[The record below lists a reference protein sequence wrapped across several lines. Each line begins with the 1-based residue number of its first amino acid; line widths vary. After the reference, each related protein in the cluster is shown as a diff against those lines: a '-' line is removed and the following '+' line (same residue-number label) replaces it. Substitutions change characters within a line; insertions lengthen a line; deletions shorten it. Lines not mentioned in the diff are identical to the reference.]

1 MRKNVLPFVPFSGNE
16 NLYVV
21 KLFRES
27 KVKFLRTDKQMK
39 LNEIKGIGE
48 KTEKLFYKAGVN
60 RVEDLLAYYPRYYD
74 IFEEPVL
81 VRNLECDRT
90 QAVRASV
97 VREVTIKKI
106 RNLQVVNG
114 YLRDDEGNAIK
125 ATWFNAPY
133 LKNKLTM
140 GSMFVFRGFVKENHG
155 SFTIEQPKIF
165 SLREYKLKMGEM
177 QPVYPLVSGL
187 TNNVVQKSVKQAFSL
202 VRPKELLPLS
212 VRERYGLEEVC
223 TAIRDIHY
231 PTDKVRLQK
240 ARRRLIFEEFFK
252 FIYNLRSL
260 KESNEELENEH
271 ILVEPEEV
279 RKLINSLPYQLTD
292 AQKRTWEEIKSD
304 IASKKTMNRLIQGDV
319 GSGKTII
326 AIFALITAAFNDGQG
341 AMMAPTEVLA
351 RQHYENIKEL
361 LEKNKMNVKPVIL
374 VGSMTAKEKRE
385 VYALIESGE
394 ADIIIGTHAL
404 IQEKVNYRNLVLV
417 VTDEQHRFGVRQRE
431 AMSAKGS
438 NPHIMV
444 MSATPIPRTLAIIMY
459 GDLDI
464 SVIDELP
471 ANRLPIANCVVGTDY
486 RPNAYDFMQ
495 KQIAK
500 GRQVYV
506 ICPTVEYSEAVEGE
520 NVIEYA
526 EKLKRIMPVSIHIEY
541 LHGRMKGAEKNEI
554 INRFA
559 NNEVQ
564 ILVSTTVVEVG
575 VNVPNATVMM
585 VENAERF
592 GLAQL
597 HQLRG
602 RVGRGEFQSY
612 CIFINGSG
620 KKDASKRLEIL
631 CQSND
636 GFFVANEDLRLRGPG
651 DFFGVRQS
659 GDFEFKLGD
668 IMNDAN
674 ILKEASQAV
683 DLLESGEL
691 EITEEEHKIIMENNV
706 ESINI

>member
-1 MRKNVLPFVPFSGNE
+1 M
-16 NLYVV
+16 
-21 KLFRES
+21 
-27 KVKFLRTDKQMK
+27 
-39 LNEIKGIGE
+39 
-48 KTEKLFYKAGVN
+48 
-60 RVEDLLAYYPRYYD
+60 
-74 IFEEPVL
+74 
-81 VRNLECDRT
+81 ECDRT
-90 QAVRASV
+90 QAIKGTV
-97 VREVTIKKI
+97 VREVSVKRV
-106 RNLQVVNG
+106 RNLQVVTG
-114 YLRDDEGNAIK
+114 YLRDERGDAIK
-125 ATWFNAPY
+125 ATWFNSPY
-133 LKNKLTM
+133 LKGKLTI
-140 GSMFVFRGFVKENHG
+140 GSTFIFRGFVKENY
-155 SFTIEQPKIF
+155 SNFSIEQPKIF
-165 SLREYKLKMGEM
+165 GIAEYNKKKGEM

-187 TNNVVQKSVKQAFSL
+187 TNNMVQKAVKQALKL
-202 VRPKELLPLS
+202 VETEEFLPEKI
-212 VRERYGLEEVC
+212 RNKYGLEGLQQ
-223 TAIRDIHY
+223 AIEHIHY
-231 PTDKVRLQK
+231 PTDKNQLYS
-240 ARRRLIFEEFFK
+240 ARKRLIFDEFFM
-252 FIYNLRSL
+252 FIYNIRNL
-260 KESNEELENEH
+260 KDKNTEIHNRH
-271 ILVEPEEV
+271 ILVEPKEV
-279 RKLINSLPYQLTD
+279 KTLINNLPYELTN
-292 AQKRTWEEIKSD
+292 AQKRTWEEIKRD
-304 IASKKTMNRLIQGDV
+304 ISSTKVMNRLIQGDV

-326 AIFALITAAFNDGQG
+326 AFFALITAALNNGQG

-351 RQHYENIKEL
+351 RQHYDNLIELIKEH
-361 LEKNKMNVKPVIL
+361 NINVNPVVL

-385 VYALIESGE
+385 AYKVIESGD

-404 IQEKVNYRNLVLV
+404 IQEKVNYNNLTMV

-431 AMSAKGS
+431 AISEKGEH
-438 NPHIMV
+438 PHIMV

-486 RPNAYDFMQ
+486 RPNAYDFMT

-526 EKLKRIMPVSIHIEY
+526 EKLKRIMPVSVNIEF
-541 LHGRMKGAEKNEI
+541 LHGRMKPAEKNEI
-554 INRFA
+554 MDRFA
-559 NNEVQ
+559 NNQIQ

-602 RVGRGEFQSY
+602 RVGRGKYQSY

-620 KKDASKRLEIL
+620 KKEALERLNIL
-631 CQSND
+631 CKSND
-636 GFFVANEDLRLRGPG
+636 GFLIANEDLKLRGPG

-659 GDFEFKLGD
+659 GDFEFRLGD

-674 ILKEASQAV
+674 ILKQASEAV
-683 DLLESGEL
+683 EL
-691 EITEEEHKIIMENNV
+691 ILNEEVEISDKQRKIIIEYEND
-706 ESINI
+706 SINI

>member
-1 MRKNVLPFVPFSGNE
+1 MDLN
-16 NLYVV
+16 NL
-21 KLFRES
+21 
-27 KVKFLRTDKQMK
+27 
-39 LNEIKGIGE
+39 KGIGE
-48 KTEKLFYKAGVN
+48 KTEKLFYKAGVEKVN
-60 RVEDLLAYYPRYYD
+60 DLLRYYPRYYD
-74 IFEEPVL
+74 VFEEPVL
-81 VRNLECDRT
+81 IRDLECDRT
-90 QAVRASV
+90 QAIKGTVA
-97 VREVTIKKI
+97 REVSVKRV
-106 RNLQVVNG
+106 RNLQVVTG
-114 YLRDDEGNAIK
+114 YLRDERGDAIK
-125 ATWFNAPY
+125 ATWFNSPY
-133 LKNKLTM
+133 LKGKLTI
-140 GSMFVFRGFVKENHG
+140 GSTFIFRGFVKENY
-155 SFTIEQPKIF
+155 SNFSIEQPKIF
-165 SLREYKLKMGEM
+165 GIAEYNKKKGEM

-187 TNNVVQKSVKQAFSL
+187 TNNMVQKAVKQALKL
-202 VRPKELLPLS
+202 VETEEFLPEKI
-212 VRERYGLEEVC
+212 RNKYGLEGLQQ
-223 TAIRDIHY
+223 AIEHIHY
-231 PTDKVRLQK
+231 PTDKNQLYS
-240 ARRRLIFEEFFK
+240 ARKRLIFDEFFM
-252 FIYNLRSL
+252 FIYNIRNL
-260 KESNEELENEH
+260 KDKNTEIHNRH
-271 ILVEPEEV
+271 ILVEPKEV
-279 RKLINSLPYQLTD
+279 KTLINNLPYELTN
-292 AQKRTWEEIKSD
+292 AQKRTWEEIKRD
-304 IASKKTMNRLIQGDV
+304 ISSTKVMNRLIQGDV

-326 AIFALITAAFNDGQG
+326 AFFALITAALNNGQG

-351 RQHYENIKEL
+351 RQHYDNLIELIKEH
-361 LEKNKMNVKPVIL
+361 NINVNPVVL

-385 VYALIESGE
+385 AYKVIESGD

-404 IQEKVNYRNLVLV
+404 IQEKVNYNNLTMV

-431 AMSAKGS
+431 AISEKGEH
-438 NPHIMV
+438 PHIMV

-486 RPNAYDFMQ
+486 RSNAYDFMT

-526 EKLKRIMPVSIHIEY
+526 EKLKRIMPVSVNIEF
-541 LHGRMKGAEKNEI
+541 LHGRMKPAEKNEI
-554 INRFA
+554 MDRFA
-559 NNEVQ
+559 NNQIQ

-602 RVGRGEFQSY
+602 RVGRGKYQSY

-620 KKDASKRLEIL
+620 KKEALERLNIL
-631 CQSND
+631 CKSND
-636 GFFVANEDLRLRGPG
+636 GFLIANEDLKLRGPG

-659 GDFEFKLGD
+659 GDFEFRLGD

-674 ILKEASQAV
+674 ILKQAS
-683 DLLESGEL
+683 ESVEL
-691 EITEEEHKIIMENNV
+691 ILNEEVEISDKQRIIIIEYEND
-706 ESINI
+706 SINI

>member
-1 MRKNVLPFVPFSGNE
+1 MDLN
-16 NLYVV
+16 NL
-21 KLFRES
+21 
-27 KVKFLRTDKQMK
+27 
-39 LNEIKGIGE
+39 KGIGE
-48 KTEKLFYKAGVN
+48 KTEKLFYKAGIEKVN
-60 RVEDLLAYYPRYYD
+60 DLLRYYPRYYD
-74 IFEEPVL
+74 VFEEPVL
-81 VRNLECDRT
+81 IRDLECDRT
-90 QAVRASV
+90 QAIKGTV
-97 VREVTIKKI
+97 VREVSIKRV
-106 RNLQVVNG
+106 RNLQVVTG
-114 YLRDDEGNAIK
+114 YLRDERGDAIK
-125 ATWFNAPY
+125 ATWFNSPY
-133 LKNKLTM
+133 LKGKLTI
-140 GSMFVFRGFVKENHG
+140 GSTFIFRGFVKENY
-155 SFTIEQPKIF
+155 SNFSIEQPKIF
-165 SLREYKLKMGEM
+165 GIAEYNKKKGEM

-187 TNNVVQKSVKQAFSL
+187 TNNMVQKAVKQALKL
-202 VRPKELLPLS
+202 VETEEFLPEKI
-212 VRERYGLEEVC
+212 RNKYGVEGLQQ
-223 TAIRDIHY
+223 AIEHIHY
-231 PTDKVRLQK
+231 PTDKNQLYS
-240 ARRRLIFEEFFK
+240 ARKRLIFDEFFM
-252 FIYNLRSL
+252 FIYNIRNL
-260 KESNEELENEH
+260 KDKNTEIHNRH
-271 ILVEPEEV
+271 ILEEPKEV
-279 RKLINSLPYQLTD
+279 KTLINDLPYELTN
-292 AQKRTWEEIKSD
+292 AQKRTWEEIKRD
-304 IASKKTMNRLIQGDV
+304 ISSTKVMNRLIQGDV

-326 AIFALITAAFNDGQG
+326 AFFALITAALNNGQG

-351 RQHYENIKEL
+351 RQHYDNLIELIKEH
-361 LEKNKMNVKPVIL
+361 NINVNPVVL

-385 VYALIESGE
+385 AYKVIESGD

-404 IQEKVNYRNLVLV
+404 IQEKVNYNNLTMV

-431 AMSAKGS
+431 AISEKGEH
-438 NPHIMV
+438 PHIMV

-486 RPNAYDFMQ
+486 RPNAYDFMT

-526 EKLKRIMPVSIHIEY
+526 EKLKRIMPVSVNIEF
-541 LHGRMKGAEKNEI
+541 LHGRMKPAEKNEI
-554 INRFA
+554 MDRFA
-559 NNEVQ
+559 NNQIQ

-602 RVGRGEFQSY
+602 RVGRGKYQSY

-620 KKDASKRLEIL
+620 KKEALERLNIL
-631 CQSND
+631 CKSND
-636 GFFVANEDLRLRGPG
+636 GFLIANEDLKLRGPG

-659 GDFEFKLGD
+659 GDFEFRLGD

-674 ILKEASQAV
+674 ILKQASEAV
-683 DLLESGEL
+683 EL
-691 EITEEEHKIIMENNV
+691 ILNEEVEISDKQRKIIIEYEND
-706 ESINI
+706 SINI

>member
-1 MRKNVLPFVPFSGNE
+1 MS
-16 NLYVV
+16 
-21 KLFRES
+21 ES
-27 KVKFLRTDKQMK
+27 LRT
-39 LNEIKGIGE
+39 LKGVGE
-48 KTEKLFYKAGVN
+48 KTEKLFYKAGVEKVN
-60 RVEDLLAYYPRYYD
+60 DLLRYYPRYYD
-74 IFEEPVL
+74 VFEEPVL
-81 VRNLECDRT
+81 IRDLECDRT
-90 QAVRASV
+90 QAIKGTV
-97 VREVTIKKI
+97 VREVSIKRV
-106 RNLQVVNG
+106 RNLQVVTG
-114 YLRDDEGNAIK
+114 YLRDERGDAIK
-125 ATWFNAPY
+125 ATWFNSPY
-133 LKNKLTM
+133 LKGKLTI
-140 GSMFVFRGFVKENHG
+140 GSTFIFRGFVKENY
-155 SFTIEQPKIF
+155 SNFSIEQPKIF
-165 SLREYKLKMGEM
+165 GIAEYNKKKGEM

-187 TNNVVQKSVKQAFSL
+187 TNNMVQKAVKQALKL
-202 VRPKELLPLS
+202 VETEEFLPEKI
-212 VRERYGLEEVC
+212 RNKYGLEGLQQ
-223 TAIRDIHY
+223 AIEHIHY
-231 PTDKVRLQK
+231 PTDKNQLYS
-240 ARRRLIFEEFFK
+240 ARKRLIFDEFFM
-252 FIYNLRSL
+252 FIYNIRNL
-260 KESNEELENEH
+260 KDKNTEIHNRH
-271 ILVEPEEV
+271 ILVEPKEV
-279 RKLINSLPYQLTD
+279 KTLINNLPYELTN
-292 AQKRTWEEIKSD
+292 AQKRTWEEIKRD
-304 IASKKTMNRLIQGDV
+304 ISSTKVMNRLIQGDV

-326 AIFALITAAFNDGQG
+326 AFFALITAALNNGQG

-351 RQHYENIKEL
+351 RQHYDNLIELIKEH
-361 LEKNKMNVKPVIL
+361 NINVNPVVL

-385 VYALIESGE
+385 AYKVIESGD

-404 IQEKVNYRNLVLV
+404 IQEKVNYNNLTMV

-431 AMSAKGS
+431 AISEKGEH
-438 NPHIMV
+438 PHIMV

-486 RPNAYDFMQ
+486 RPNAYDFMT

-526 EKLKRIMPVSIHIEY
+526 EKLKRIMPVSVNIEF
-541 LHGRMKGAEKNEI
+541 LHGRMKPAEKNEI
-554 INRFA
+554 MDRFA
-559 NNEVQ
+559 NNQIQ

-602 RVGRGEFQSY
+602 RVGRGKYQSY

-620 KKDASKRLEIL
+620 KKEALERLNIL
-631 CQSND
+631 CKSND
-636 GFFVANEDLRLRGPG
+636 GFLIANEDLKLRGPG

-659 GDFEFKLGD
+659 GDFEFRLGD

-674 ILKEASQAV
+674 ILKQASEAV
-683 DLLESGEL
+683 EL
-691 EITEEEHKIIMENNV
+691 ILNEEVEISDKQRKIIIEYEND
-706 ESINI
+706 SINI

>member
-1 MRKNVLPFVPFSGNE
+1 MDLN
-16 NLYVV
+16 NL
-21 KLFRES
+21 
-27 KVKFLRTDKQMK
+27 
-39 LNEIKGIGE
+39 KGIGE
-48 KTEKLFYKAGVN
+48 KLKKLFYKAGIEKVN
-60 RVEDLLAYYPRYYD
+60 DLLRYYPRYYD
-74 IFEEPVL
+74 VFEEPVL
-81 VRNLECDRT
+81 IRDLECDRT
-90 QAVRASV
+90 QAIKGTV
-97 VREVTIKKI
+97 VREVSVKRV
-106 RNLQVVNG
+106 RNLQVVTG
-114 YLRDDEGNAIK
+114 YLRDERGDAIK
-125 ATWFNAPY
+125 ATWFNSPY
-133 LKNKLTM
+133 LKGKLTI
-140 GSMFVFRGFVKENHG
+140 GSTFIFRGFVKENY
-155 SFTIEQPKIF
+155 SNFSIEQPKIF
-165 SLREYKLKMGEM
+165 GIAEYNKKKGEM

-187 TNNVVQKSVKQAFSL
+187 TNNMVQKAVKQALKL
-202 VRPKELLPLS
+202 VETEEFLPEKI
-212 VRERYGLEEVC
+212 RNKYGLEGLQQ
-223 TAIRDIHY
+223 AIEHIHY
-231 PTDKVRLQK
+231 PTDKNQLYS
-240 ARRRLIFEEFFK
+240 ARKRLIFDEFFM
-252 FIYNLRSL
+252 FIYNIRNL
-260 KESNEELENEH
+260 KDKNTEIHNRH
-271 ILVEPEEV
+271 ILEEPKEV
-279 RKLINSLPYQLTD
+279 KTLINNLPYELTN
-292 AQKRTWEEIKSD
+292 AQKRTWEEIKRD
-304 IASKKTMNRLIQGDV
+304 ISSTKVMNRLIQGDV

-326 AIFALITAAFNDGQG
+326 AFFALITAALNNGQG

-351 RQHYENIKEL
+351 RQHYDNLIELIKEH
-361 LEKNKMNVKPVIL
+361 NINVNPVVL

-385 VYALIESGE
+385 AYKVIESGD

-404 IQEKVNYRNLVLV
+404 IQEKVNYNNLTMV

-431 AMSAKGS
+431 AISEKGEH
-438 NPHIMV
+438 PHIMV

-486 RPNAYDFMQ
+486 RPNAYDFMT

-526 EKLKRIMPVSIHIEY
+526 EKLKRIMPVSVNIEF
-541 LHGRMKGAEKNEI
+541 LHGRMKPAEKNEI
-554 INRFA
+554 MDRFA
-559 NNEVQ
+559 NNQIQ

-602 RVGRGEFQSY
+602 RVGRGKYQSY

-620 KKDASKRLEIL
+620 KKEALERLNIL
-631 CQSND
+631 CKSND
-636 GFFVANEDLRLRGPG
+636 GFLIANEDLKLRGPG

-659 GDFEFKLGD
+659 GDFEFRLGD

-674 ILKEASQAV
+674 ILKQASEAV
-683 DLLESGEL
+683 EL
-691 EITEEEHKIIMENNV
+691 ILNEEVEISDKQRKIIIEYEND
-706 ESINI
+706 SINI

>member
-1 MRKNVLPFVPFSGNE
+1 MDLN
-16 NLYVV
+16 NL
-21 KLFRES
+21 
-27 KVKFLRTDKQMK
+27 
-39 LNEIKGIGE
+39 KGIGE
-48 KTEKLFYKAGVN
+48 KTEKLFYKAGVEKVN
-60 RVEDLLAYYPRYYD
+60 DLLRYYPRYYD
-74 IFEEPVL
+74 VFEEPVL
-81 VRNLECDRT
+81 IRDLECDRT
-90 QAVRASV
+90 QAIKGTV
-97 VREVTIKKI
+97 VREVSVKRV
-106 RNLQVVNG
+106 RNLQVVTG
-114 YLRDDEGNAIK
+114 YLRDERGDAIR
-125 ATWFNAPY
+125 ATWFNSPY
-133 LKNKLTM
+133 LKGKLTI
-140 GSMFVFRGFVKENHG
+140 GSTFIFRGFVKENY
-155 SFTIEQPKIF
+155 SNFSIEQPKIF
-165 SLREYKLKMGEM
+165 GIAEYNKKKGEM

-187 TNNVVQKSVKQAFSL
+187 TNNMVQKAVKQALKL
-202 VRPKELLPLS
+202 VETEEFLPEKI
-212 VRERYGLEEVC
+212 RNKYGLEGLQQ
-223 TAIRDIHY
+223 AIEYIHY
-231 PTDKVRLQK
+231 PTDKNQLYS
-240 ARRRLIFEEFFK
+240 ARKRLIFDEFFM
-252 FIYNLRSL
+252 FIYNIRNL
-260 KESNEELENEH
+260 KDKNTEIHNRH
-271 ILVEPEEV
+271 ILEEPKEV
-279 RKLINSLPYQLTD
+279 KTLINNLPYELTN
-292 AQKRTWEEIKSD
+292 AQKRTWEEIKRD
-304 IASKKTMNRLIQGDV
+304 ISSTKVMNRLIQGDV

-326 AIFALITAAFNDGQG
+326 AFFALITAALNNGQG

-351 RQHYENIKEL
+351 RQHYDNLIELIKEH
-361 LEKNKMNVKPVIL
+361 NINVNPVVL

-385 VYALIESGE
+385 AYKVIESGD

-404 IQEKVNYRNLVLV
+404 IQEKVNYNNLTMV

-431 AMSAKGS
+431 AISEKGEH
-438 NPHIMV
+438 PHIMV

-486 RPNAYDFMQ
+486 RPNAYDFMT

-526 EKLKRIMPVSIHIEY
+526 EKLKRIMPVSINIEF
-541 LHGRMKGAEKNEI
+541 LHGRMKPAEKNEI
-554 INRFA
+554 MDRFA
-559 NNEVQ
+559 NNQIQ

-602 RVGRGEFQSY
+602 RVGRGKYQSY

-620 KKDASKRLEIL
+620 KKEALERLNIL
-631 CQSND
+631 CKSND
-636 GFFVANEDLRLRGPG
+636 GFLIANEDLKLRGPG

-659 GDFEFKLGD
+659 GDFEFRLGD

-674 ILKEASQAV
+674 ILKQASEAV
-683 DLLESGEL
+683 EL
-691 EITEEEHKIIMENNV
+691 ILNEEVEISDKQRKIIIEYEND
-706 ESINI
+706 SINI

>member
-1 MRKNVLPFVPFSGNE
+1 MDLN
-16 NLYVV
+16 NL
-21 KLFRES
+21 
-27 KVKFLRTDKQMK
+27 
-39 LNEIKGIGE
+39 KGIGE
-48 KTEKLFYKAGVN
+48 KTEKLFYKAGIEKVN
-60 RVEDLLAYYPRYYD
+60 DLLRYYPRYYD
-74 IFEEPVL
+74 VFEEPVL
-81 VRNLECDRT
+81 IRDLECDRT
-90 QAVRASV
+90 QAIKGTV
-97 VREVTIKKI
+97 VREVSVKRV
-106 RNLQVVNG
+106 RNLQVVTG
-114 YLRDDEGNAIK
+114 YLRDERGDAIK
-125 ATWFNAPY
+125 ATWFNSPY
-133 LKNKLTM
+133 LKGKLTI
-140 GSMFVFRGFVKENHG
+140 GSTFIFRGFVKENY
-155 SFTIEQPKIF
+155 SNFSIEQPKIF
-165 SLREYKLKMGEM
+165 GIAEYNKKKGEM

-187 TNNVVQKSVKQAFSL
+187 TNNMVQKAVKQALKL
-202 VRPKELLPLS
+202 VETEEFLPEKI
-212 VRERYGLEEVC
+212 RNKYGLEGLQQ
-223 TAIRDIHY
+223 AIEHIHY
-231 PTDKVRLQK
+231 PTDKNQLYS
-240 ARRRLIFEEFFK
+240 ARKRLIFDEFFM
-252 FIYNLRSL
+252 FIYNIRNL
-260 KESNEELENEH
+260 KDKNTEIHNRH
-271 ILVEPEEV
+271 ILEEPKEV
-279 RKLINSLPYQLTD
+279 KTLINDLPYELTN
-292 AQKRTWEEIKSD
+292 AQKRTWEEIKRD
-304 IASKKTMNRLIQGDV
+304 ISSTKVMNRLIQGDV

-326 AIFALITAAFNDGQG
+326 AFFALITAALNNGQG

-351 RQHYENIKEL
+351 RQHYDNLIELIKEH
-361 LEKNKMNVKPVIL
+361 NINVNPVVL

-385 VYALIESGE
+385 AYKVIESGD

-404 IQEKVNYRNLVLV
+404 IQEKVNYNNLTMV

-431 AMSAKGS
+431 GISEKGEH
-438 NPHIMV
+438 PHIMV

-486 RPNAYDFMQ
+486 RPNAYDFMT

-526 EKLKRIMPVSIHIEY
+526 EKLKRIMPVSVNIEF
-541 LHGRMKGAEKNEI
+541 LHGRMKPAEKNEI
-554 INRFA
+554 MDRFA
-559 NNEVQ
+559 NNQIQ

-602 RVGRGEFQSY
+602 RVGRGKYQSY

-620 KKDASKRLEIL
+620 KKEALERLNIL
-631 CQSND
+631 CKSND
-636 GFFVANEDLRLRGPG
+636 GFLIANEDLKLRGPG

-659 GDFEFKLGD
+659 GDFEFRLGD

-674 ILKEASQAV
+674 ILKQASEAV
-683 DLLESGEL
+683 EL
-691 EITEEEHKIIMENNV
+691 ILNEEVEISDKQCKIIIEYEND
-706 ESINI
+706 SINI

>member
-1 MRKNVLPFVPFSGNE
+1 MDLN
-16 NLYVV
+16 NL
-21 KLFRES
+21 
-27 KVKFLRTDKQMK
+27 
-39 LNEIKGIGE
+39 KGIGE
-48 KTEKLFYKAGVN
+48 KTEKLFYKAGVEKVN
-60 RVEDLLAYYPRYYD
+60 DLLRYYPRYYD
-74 IFEEPVL
+74 VFEEPVL
-81 VRNLECDRT
+81 IRDLECDRT
-90 QAVRASV
+90 QAIKGTV
-97 VREVTIKKI
+97 VREVSVKRV
-106 RNLQVVNG
+106 RNLQVVTG
-114 YLRDDEGNAIK
+114 YLRDERGDAIK
-125 ATWFNAPY
+125 ATWFNSPY
-133 LKNKLTM
+133 LKGKLTI
-140 GSMFVFRGFVKENHG
+140 GSTFIFRGFVKENY
-155 SFTIEQPKIF
+155 SNFSIEQPKIF
-165 SLREYKLKMGEM
+165 GIAEYNKKKGEM

-187 TNNVVQKSVKQAFSL
+187 TNNVVQKAVKQALKL
-202 VRPKELLPLS
+202 VETEEFLPEKI
-212 VRERYGLEEVC
+212 RNKYGLEGLQQ
-223 TAIRDIHY
+223 AIEYIHY
-231 PTDKVRLQK
+231 PTDKNQLYS
-240 ARRRLIFEEFFK
+240 ARKRLIFDEFFM
-252 FIYNLRSL
+252 FIYNIRNL
-260 KESNEELENEH
+260 KDKNTEIHNRH
-271 ILVEPEEV
+271 ILEEPKEV
-279 RKLINSLPYQLTD
+279 KTLINDLPYELTN
-292 AQKRTWEEIKSD
+292 AQKRTWEEIKRD
-304 IASKKTMNRLIQGDV
+304 ISSTKVMNRLIQGDV

-326 AIFALITAAFNDGQG
+326 AFFALITAALNNGQG

-351 RQHYENIKEL
+351 RQHYDNLIELIKEH
-361 LEKNKMNVKPVIL
+361 NINVNPVVL

-385 VYALIESGE
+385 AYKVIESGD

-404 IQEKVNYRNLVLV
+404 IQEKVNYNNLTMV

-431 AMSAKGS
+431 AISEKGEH
-438 NPHIMV
+438 PHIMV

-486 RPNAYDFMQ
+486 RPNAYDFMT

-526 EKLKRIMPVSIHIEY
+526 EKLKRIMPVSANIEF
-541 LHGRMKGAEKNEI
+541 LHGRMKPAEKNEI
-554 INRFA
+554 MDRFA
-559 NNEVQ
+559 NNQIQ

-602 RVGRGEFQSY
+602 RVGRGKYQSY

-620 KKDASKRLEIL
+620 KKEALERLNIL
-631 CQSND
+631 CKSND
-636 GFFVANEDLRLRGPG
+636 GFLIANEDLKLRGPG

-659 GDFEFKLGD
+659 GDFEFRLGD

-674 ILKEASQAV
+674 ILKQASEAV
-683 DLLESGEL
+683 EL
-691 EITEEEHKIIMENNV
+691 ILNEEVEISDKQRKIIIEYEND
-706 ESINI
+706 SINI

>member
-1 MRKNVLPFVPFSGNE
+1 MDLN
-16 NLYVV
+16 NL
-21 KLFRES
+21 
-27 KVKFLRTDKQMK
+27 
-39 LNEIKGIGE
+39 KGIGE
-48 KTEKLFYKAGVN
+48 KTEKLFYKAGIEKVN
-60 RVEDLLAYYPRYYD
+60 DLLRYYPRYYD
-74 IFEEPVL
+74 VFEEPVL
-81 VRNLECDRT
+81 IRDLECDRT
-90 QAVRASV
+90 QAIKGTV
-97 VREVTIKKI
+97 VREVSVKRV
-106 RNLQVVNG
+106 RNLQVVTG
-114 YLRDDEGNAIK
+114 YLRDERGDAIK
-125 ATWFNAPY
+125 ATWFNSPY
-133 LKNKLTM
+133 LKGKLTI
-140 GSMFVFRGFVKENHG
+140 GSTFIFRGFVKENY
-155 SFTIEQPKIF
+155 SNFSIEQPKIF
-165 SLREYKLKMGEM
+165 GIAEYNKKKGEM

-187 TNNVVQKSVKQAFSL
+187 TNNMVQKAVKQAIKL
-202 VRPKELLPLS
+202 VETEEFIPEKIRNK
-212 VRERYGLEEVC
+212 YGLEGLQQ
-223 TAIRDIHY
+223 AIEHIHY
-231 PTDKVRLQK
+231 PTDKNQLYS
-240 ARRRLIFEEFFK
+240 ARKRLIFDEFFM
-252 FIYNLRSL
+252 FIYNIRNL
-260 KESNEELENEH
+260 KDKNTEIHNRH
-271 ILVEPEEV
+271 ILEEPKEV
-279 RKLINSLPYQLTD
+279 KTLINNLPYELTN
-292 AQKRTWEEIKSD
+292 AQNRTWEEIKRD
-304 IASKKTMNRLIQGDV
+304 ISSTKVMNRLIQGDV

-326 AIFALITAAFNDGQG
+326 AFFALITAALNNGQG

-351 RQHYENIKEL
+351 RQHYDNLIELIKEH
-361 LEKNKMNVKPVIL
+361 NINVNPVVL

-385 VYALIESGE
+385 AYKVIESGD

-404 IQEKVNYRNLVLV
+404 IQEKVNYNNLTMV

-431 AMSAKGS
+431 AISEKGEH
-438 NPHIMV
+438 PHIMV

-486 RPNAYDFMQ
+486 RPNAYDFMT

-526 EKLKRIMPVSIHIEY
+526 EKLKRIMPVSVNIEF
-541 LHGRMKGAEKNEI
+541 LHGRMKPAEKNEI
-554 INRFA
+554 MDRFA
-559 NNEVQ
+559 NNQIQ

-602 RVGRGEFQSY
+602 RVGRGKYQSY

-620 KKDASKRLEIL
+620 KKEALERLNIL
-631 CQSND
+631 CKSND
-636 GFFVANEDLRLRGPG
+636 GFLIANEDLKLRGPG

-659 GDFEFKLGD
+659 GDFEFRLGD

-674 ILKEASQAV
+674 ILKQASEAV
-683 DLLESGEL
+683 EL
-691 EITEEEHKIIMENNV
+691 ILNEEVEISDKQRKIIIEYEND
-706 ESINI
+706 SINI

>member
-1 MRKNVLPFVPFSGNE
+1 MDLN
-16 NLYVV
+16 NL
-21 KLFRES
+21 
-27 KVKFLRTDKQMK
+27 
-39 LNEIKGIGE
+39 KGIGE
-48 KTEKLFYKAGVN
+48 KTEKLFYKAGIEKVN
-60 RVEDLLAYYPRYYD
+60 DLLRYYPRYYD
-74 IFEEPVL
+74 VFEEPVL
-81 VRNLECDRT
+81 IRDLECDRT
-90 QAVRASV
+90 QAIKGTV
-97 VREVTIKKI
+97 VREVSIKRV
-106 RNLQVVNG
+106 RNFQVVTG
-114 YLRDDEGNAIK
+114 YLRDERGDAIK
-125 ATWFNAPY
+125 ATWFNSPY
-133 LKNKLTM
+133 LKGKLAI
-140 GSMFVFRGFVKENHG
+140 GSTFIFRGFVKENY
-155 SFTIEQPKIF
+155 SNFSIEQPKIF
-165 SLREYKLKMGEM
+165 GIAEYNKKKGEM

-187 TNNVVQKSVKQAFSL
+187 TNNMVQKAVKQALKL
-202 VRPKELLPLS
+202 VETEEFLPEKI
-212 VRERYGLEEVC
+212 RNKYGVEGLQQ
-223 TAIRDIHY
+223 AIEHIHY
-231 PTDKVRLQK
+231 PTDKNQLYS
-240 ARRRLIFEEFFK
+240 ARKRLIFDEFFM
-252 FIYNLRSL
+252 FIYNIRNL
-260 KESNEELENEH
+260 KDKNTEIHNRH
-271 ILVEPEEV
+271 ILEEPKEV
-279 RKLINSLPYQLTD
+279 KTLINNLPYELTN
-292 AQKRTWEEIKSD
+292 AQKRTWEEIKRD
-304 IASKKTMNRLIQGDV
+304 ISSTKVMNRLIQGDV

-326 AIFALITAAFNDGQG
+326 AFFALITAALNNGQG

-351 RQHYENIKEL
+351 RQHYDNLIELIKEH
-361 LEKNKMNVKPVIL
+361 NINVNPVVL

-385 VYALIESGE
+385 AYKVIESGD

-404 IQEKVNYRNLVLV
+404 IQEKVNYNNLTMV

-431 AMSAKGS
+431 AISEKGEH
-438 NPHIMV
+438 PHIMV

-486 RPNAYDFMQ
+486 RPNAYDFMT

-526 EKLKRIMPVSIHIEY
+526 EKLKRIMPVSVNIEF
-541 LHGRMKGAEKNEI
+541 LHGRMKPAEKNEI
-554 INRFA
+554 MDRFA
-559 NNEVQ
+559 NNQIQ

-602 RVGRGEFQSY
+602 RVGRGKYQSY

-620 KKDASKRLEIL
+620 KKEALERLNIL
-631 CQSND
+631 CKSND
-636 GFFVANEDLRLRGPG
+636 GFLIANEDLKLRGPG

-659 GDFEFKLGD
+659 GDFEFRLGD

-674 ILKEASQAV
+674 ILKQASEAV
-683 DLLESGEL
+683 EL
-691 EITEEEHKIIMENNV
+691 ILNEEVEISDKQCKIIIEYEND
-706 ESINI
+706 SINI

>member
-1 MRKNVLPFVPFSGNE
+1 MDLN
-16 NLYVV
+16 NL
-21 KLFRES
+21 
-27 KVKFLRTDKQMK
+27 
-39 LNEIKGIGE
+39 KGIGE
-48 KTEKLFYKAGVN
+48 KTEKLFYKAGVEKVN
-60 RVEDLLAYYPRYYD
+60 DLLRYYPRYYD
-74 IFEEPVL
+74 VFEEPVL
-81 VRNLECDRT
+81 IRDLECDRT
-90 QAVRASV
+90 QAIKGTV
-97 VREVTIKKI
+97 VREVSVKRV
-106 RNLQVVNG
+106 RNLQVVTG
-114 YLRDDEGNAIK
+114 YLRDERGDAIK
-125 ATWFNAPY
+125 ATWFNSPY
-133 LKNKLTM
+133 LKGKLTI
-140 GSMFVFRGFVKENHG
+140 GSTFIFRGFVKENY
-155 SFTIEQPKIF
+155 SNFSIEQPKIF
-165 SLREYKLKMGEM
+165 GIAEYNKKKGEM

-187 TNNVVQKSVKQAFSL
+187 TNNMVQKAVKQALKL
-202 VRPKELLPLS
+202 VETEEFLPEKI
-212 VRERYGLEEVC
+212 RNKYGLEGLQQ
-223 TAIRDIHY
+223 AIEHIHY
-231 PTDKVRLQK
+231 PTDKNQLYR
-240 ARRRLIFEEFFK
+240 ARKRLIFDEFFM
-252 FIYNLRSL
+252 FIYNIRNL
-260 KESNEELENEH
+260 KDKNTEIHNRH
-271 ILVEPEEV
+271 ILEEPKEV
-279 RKLINSLPYQLTD
+279 KTLINNLPYELTN
-292 AQKRTWEEIKSD
+292 AQKRTWEEIKRD
-304 IASKKTMNRLIQGDV
+304 ISSTKVMNRLIQGDV

-326 AIFALITAAFNDGQG
+326 AFFALITAALNNGQG

-351 RQHYENIKEL
+351 RQHYDNLIELIKEH
-361 LEKNKMNVKPVIL
+361 NINVNPVVL

-385 VYALIESGE
+385 AYKVIESGD

-404 IQEKVNYRNLVLV
+404 IQEKVNYNNLTMV

-431 AMSAKGS
+431 AISEKGEH
-438 NPHIMV
+438 PHIMV

-486 RPNAYDFMQ
+486 RPNAYDFMT

-526 EKLKRIMPVSIHIEY
+526 EKLKRIMPVSVNIEF
-541 LHGRMKGAEKNEI
+541 LHGRMKPAEKNEI
-554 INRFA
+554 MDRFA
-559 NNEVQ
+559 NNQIQ

-602 RVGRGEFQSY
+602 RVGRGKYQSY

-620 KKDASKRLEIL
+620 KKEALERLNIL
-631 CQSND
+631 CKSND
-636 GFFVANEDLRLRGPG
+636 GFLIANEDLKLRGPG

-659 GDFEFKLGD
+659 GDFEFRLGD

-674 ILKEASQAV
+674 ILKQASEAV
-683 DLLESGEL
+683 EL
-691 EITEEEHKIIMENNV
+691 ILNEEVEISDKQRKIIIEYEND
-706 ESINI
+706 SINI

>member
-1 MRKNVLPFVPFSGNE
+1 MDLN
-16 NLYVV
+16 NL
-21 KLFRES
+21 
-27 KVKFLRTDKQMK
+27 
-39 LNEIKGIGE
+39 KGIGE
-48 KTEKLFYKAGVN
+48 KTEKLFYKAGVEKVN
-60 RVEDLLAYYPRYYD
+60 DLLRYYPRYYD
-74 IFEEPVL
+74 VFEEPVL
-81 VRNLECDRT
+81 IRDLECDRT
-90 QAVRASV
+90 QAIKGTV
-97 VREVTIKKI
+97 VREVSVKRV
-106 RNLQVVNG
+106 RNLQVVTG
-114 YLRDDEGNAIK
+114 YLRDERGDAIK
-125 ATWFNAPY
+125 ATWFNSPY
-133 LKNKLTM
+133 LKGKLTI
-140 GSMFVFRGFVKENHG
+140 GSTFIFRGFVKENY
-155 SFTIEQPKIF
+155 SNFSIEQPKIF
-165 SLREYKLKMGEM
+165 GIAEYNKKKGEM

-187 TNNVVQKSVKQAFSL
+187 TNNMVQKAVKQALKL
-202 VRPKELLPLS
+202 VETEEFLPEKI
-212 VRERYGLEEVC
+212 RNKYGLEGLQQ
-223 TAIRDIHY
+223 AIEHIHY
-231 PTDKVRLQK
+231 PTDKNQLYS
-240 ARRRLIFEEFFK
+240 ARKRLIFDEFFM
-252 FIYNLRSL
+252 FIYNIRNL
-260 KESNEELENEH
+260 KDKNAEIHNRH
-271 ILVEPEEV
+271 ILEEPKEV
-279 RKLINSLPYQLTD
+279 KTLINNLPYELTN
-292 AQKRTWEEIKSD
+292 AQKRTWEEIKRD
-304 IASKKTMNRLIQGDV
+304 ISSTKVMNRLIQGDV

-326 AIFALITAAFNDGQG
+326 AFFALITAALNNGQG

-351 RQHYENIKEL
+351 RQHYDNLIELIKEH
-361 LEKNKMNVKPVIL
+361 NINVNPVVL

-385 VYALIESGE
+385 AYKVIESGD

-404 IQEKVNYRNLVLV
+404 IQEKVNYNNLTMV

-431 AMSAKGS
+431 AISEKGEH
-438 NPHIMV
+438 PHIMV

-486 RPNAYDFMQ
+486 RPNAYDFMT

-526 EKLKRIMPVSIHIEY
+526 EKLKRIMPVSVNIEF
-541 LHGRMKGAEKNEI
+541 LHGRMKPAEKNEI
-554 INRFA
+554 MDRFA
-559 NNEVQ
+559 NNQIQ

-602 RVGRGEFQSY
+602 RVGRGKYQSY

-620 KKDASKRLEIL
+620 KKEALERLNIL
-631 CQSND
+631 CKSND
-636 GFFVANEDLRLRGPG
+636 GFLIANEDLKLRGPG

-659 GDFEFKLGD
+659 GDFEFRLGD

-674 ILKEASQAV
+674 ILKQASEAV
-683 DLLESGEL
+683 EL
-691 EITEEEHKIIMENNV
+691 ILNEEVEISDKQRKIIIEYEND
-706 ESINI
+706 SINI

>member
-1 MRKNVLPFVPFSGNE
+1 MDLN
-16 NLYVV
+16 NL
-21 KLFRES
+21 
-27 KVKFLRTDKQMK
+27 
-39 LNEIKGIGE
+39 KGIGE
-48 KTEKLFYKAGVN
+48 KTEKLFYKAGIEKVN
-60 RVEDLLAYYPRYYD
+60 DLLRYYPRYYD
-74 IFEEPVL
+74 VFEEPVL
-81 VRNLECDRT
+81 IRDLECDRT
-90 QAVRASV
+90 QAIKGTV
-97 VREVTIKKI
+97 VREVSIKRV
-106 RNLQVVNG
+106 RNLQVVTG
-114 YLRDDEGNAIK
+114 YLRDERGDAIK
-125 ATWFNAPY
+125 ATWFNSPY
-133 LKNKLTM
+133 LKEKLAI
-140 GSMFVFRGFVKENHG
+140 GSTFIFRGFVKENY
-155 SFTIEQPKIF
+155 SNFSIEQPKIF
-165 SLREYKLKMGEM
+165 GIAEYNKKKGEM

-187 TNNVVQKSVKQAFSL
+187 TNNMVQKAVKQALKL
-202 VRPKELLPLS
+202 VETEEFLPEKI
-212 VRERYGLEEVC
+212 RNKYGLEGLQQ
-223 TAIRDIHY
+223 AIEHIHY
-231 PTDKVRLQK
+231 PTDKNQLYS
-240 ARRRLIFEEFFK
+240 ARKRLIFDEFFM
-252 FIYNLRSL
+252 FIYNIRNL
-260 KESNEELENEH
+260 KDKNTEIHNRH
-271 ILVEPEEV
+271 ILEEPKEV
-279 RKLINSLPYQLTD
+279 KTLINNLPYELTN
-292 AQKRTWEEIKSD
+292 AQKRTWEEIKRD
-304 IASKKTMNRLIQGDV
+304 ISSTKVMNRLIQGDV

-326 AIFALITAAFNDGQG
+326 AFFALITAALNNGQG

-351 RQHYENIKEL
+351 RQHYDNLIELIKEH
-361 LEKNKMNVKPVIL
+361 NINVNPVVL

-385 VYALIESGE
+385 AYKVIESGD

-404 IQEKVNYRNLVLV
+404 IQEKVNYNNLTMV

-431 AMSAKGS
+431 AISEKGEH
-438 NPHIMV
+438 PHIMV

-486 RPNAYDFMQ
+486 RPNAYDFMT

-526 EKLKRIMPVSIHIEY
+526 EKLKRIMPVSVNIEF
-541 LHGRMKGAEKNEI
+541 LHGRMKPAEKNEI
-554 INRFA
+554 MDRFA
-559 NNEVQ
+559 NNQIQ

-602 RVGRGEFQSY
+602 RVGRGKYQSY

-620 KKDASKRLEIL
+620 KKEALERLNIL
-631 CQSND
+631 CKSND
-636 GFFVANEDLRLRGPG
+636 GFLIANEDLKLRGPG

-659 GDFEFKLGD
+659 GDFEFRLGD

-674 ILKEASQAV
+674 ILKQASEAV
-683 DLLESGEL
+683 EL
-691 EITEEEHKIIMENNV
+691 ILNEEVEISDKQRKIIIEYEND
-706 ESINI
+706 SINI

>member
-1 MRKNVLPFVPFSGNE
+1 MDLN
-16 NLYVV
+16 NL
-21 KLFRES
+21 
-27 KVKFLRTDKQMK
+27 
-39 LNEIKGIGE
+39 KGIGE
-48 KTEKLFYKAGVN
+48 KTEKLFYKAGVEKVN
-60 RVEDLLAYYPRYYD
+60 DLLRYYPRYYD
-74 IFEEPVL
+74 VFEEPVL
-81 VRNLECDRT
+81 IRDLECDRT
-90 QAVRASV
+90 QAIKGTV
-97 VREVTIKKI
+97 VREVSVKRV
-106 RNLQVVNG
+106 RNLQVVTG
-114 YLRDDEGNAIK
+114 YLRDERGDAIK
-125 ATWFNAPY
+125 ATWFNSPY
-133 LKNKLTM
+133 LKGKLTI
-140 GSMFVFRGFVKENHG
+140 GSTFIFRGFVKENY
-155 SFTIEQPKIF
+155 SNFSIEQPKIF
-165 SLREYKLKMGEM
+165 GIAEYNKKKGEM

-187 TNNVVQKSVKQAFSL
+187 TNNMVQKAVKQALKL
-202 VRPKELLPLS
+202 VETEEFLPEKI
-212 VRERYGLEEVC
+212 RNKYGLEGLQQ
-223 TAIRDIHY
+223 AIEHIHY
-231 PTDKVRLQK
+231 PTDKNQLYS
-240 ARRRLIFEEFFK
+240 ARKRLIFDEFFM
-252 FIYNLRSL
+252 FIYNIRNL
-260 KESNEELENEH
+260 KDKNTEIHNRH
-271 ILVEPEEV
+271 ILEEPKEV
-279 RKLINSLPYQLTD
+279 KTLINNLPYELTN
-292 AQKRTWEEIKSD
+292 AQKRTWEEIKRD
-304 IASKKTMNRLIQGDV
+304 ISSTKVMNRLIQGDV

-326 AIFALITAAFNDGQG
+326 AFFALITAALNNGQG

-351 RQHYENIKEL
+351 RQHYDNLIELIKEH
-361 LEKNKMNVKPVIL
+361 NINVNPVVL

-385 VYALIESGE
+385 AYKVIESGD

-404 IQEKVNYRNLVLV
+404 IQEKVNYNNLTMV

-431 AMSAKGS
+431 AISEKGEH
-438 NPHIMV
+438 PHIMV

-486 RPNAYDFMQ
+486 RPNAYDFMT

-526 EKLKRIMPVSIHIEY
+526 EKLKRIMPVSVNIEF
-541 LHGRMKGAEKNEI
+541 LHGRMKPAEKNEI
-554 INRFA
+554 MDRFA
-559 NNEVQ
+559 NNQIQ

-602 RVGRGEFQSY
+602 RVGRGKYQSY

-620 KKDASKRLEIL
+620 KKEALERLNIL
-631 CQSND
+631 CKSND
-636 GFFVANEDLRLRGPG
+636 GFLIANEDLKLRGPG

-659 GDFEFKLGD
+659 GDFEFRLGD

-674 ILKEASQAV
+674 ILKQASEAV
-683 DLLESGEL
+683 KLILDEEV
-691 EITEEEHKIIMENNV
+691 EISDKQRKIIIEYEND
-706 ESINI
+706 SINI

>member
-1 MRKNVLPFVPFSGNE
+1 MDLN
-16 NLYVV
+16 NL
-21 KLFRES
+21 
-27 KVKFLRTDKQMK
+27 
-39 LNEIKGIGE
+39 KGIGE
-48 KTEKLFYKAGVN
+48 KTEKLFYKAGIEKVN
-60 RVEDLLAYYPRYYD
+60 DLLRYYPRYYD
-74 IFEEPVL
+74 VFEEPVL
-81 VRNLECDRT
+81 IRDLECDRT
-90 QAVRASV
+90 QAIKGTV
-97 VREVTIKKI
+97 VREVSVKRV
-106 RNLQVVNG
+106 RNLQVVTG
-114 YLRDDEGNAIK
+114 YLRDERGDAIK
-125 ATWFNAPY
+125 STWFNSPY
-133 LKNKLTM
+133 LKGKLTI
-140 GSMFVFRGFVKENHG
+140 GSTFIFRGFVKENY
-155 SFTIEQPKIF
+155 SNFSIEQPKIF
-165 SLREYKLKMGEM
+165 GIAEYNKKKGEM

-187 TNNVVQKSVKQAFSL
+187 TNNMVQKAVKQALKL
-202 VRPKELLPLS
+202 VETEEFLPEKI
-212 VRERYGLEEVC
+212 RNKYGLEGLQQ
-223 TAIRDIHY
+223 AIEHIHY
-231 PTDKVRLQK
+231 PTDKNQLYS
-240 ARRRLIFEEFFK
+240 ARKRLIFDEFFM
-252 FIYNLRSL
+252 FIYNIRNL
-260 KESNEELENEH
+260 KDKNTEIHNRH
-271 ILVEPEEV
+271 ILEEPKEV
-279 RKLINSLPYQLTD
+279 KTLINNLPYELTN
-292 AQKRTWEEIKSD
+292 AQKRTWEEIKRD
-304 IASKKTMNRLIQGDV
+304 ISSTKVMNRLIQGDV

-326 AIFALITAAFNDGQG
+326 AFFALITAALNNGQG

-351 RQHYENIKEL
+351 RQHYDNLIELIKEH
-361 LEKNKMNVKPVIL
+361 NINVNPVVL

-385 VYALIESGE
+385 AYKVIESGD

-404 IQEKVNYRNLVLV
+404 IQEKVNYNNLTMV

-431 AMSAKGS
+431 AISEKGEH
-438 NPHIMV
+438 PHIMV

-486 RPNAYDFMQ
+486 RPNAYDFMT

-526 EKLKRIMPVSIHIEY
+526 EKLKRIMPVSVNIEF
-541 LHGRMKGAEKNEI
+541 LHGRMKPAEKNEI
-554 INRFA
+554 MDRFA
-559 NNEVQ
+559 NNQIQ

-602 RVGRGEFQSY
+602 RVGRGKYQSY

-620 KKDASKRLEIL
+620 KKEALERLNIL
-631 CQSND
+631 CKSND
-636 GFFVANEDLRLRGPG
+636 GFLIANEDLKLRGPG

-659 GDFEFKLGD
+659 GDFEFRLGD

-674 ILKEASQAV
+674 ILKQASEAV
-683 DLLESGEL
+683 EL
-691 EITEEEHKIIMENNV
+691 ILNEEVEISDKQRKIIIEYEND
-706 ESINI
+706 SINI

>member
-1 MRKNVLPFVPFSGNE
+1 MDLN
-16 NLYVV
+16 NL
-21 KLFRES
+21 
-27 KVKFLRTDKQMK
+27 
-39 LNEIKGIGE
+39 KGIGE
-48 KTEKLFYKAGVN
+48 KTEKLFYKAGVEKVN
-60 RVEDLLAYYPRYYD
+60 DLLRYYPRYYD
-74 IFEEPVL
+74 VFEEPVL
-81 VRNLECDRT
+81 IRDLECDRT
-90 QAVRASV
+90 QAIKGTV
-97 VREVTIKKI
+97 VREVSIKRV
-106 RNLQVVNG
+106 RNLQVVTG
-114 YLRDDEGNAIK
+114 YLRDERGDAIK
-125 ATWFNAPY
+125 ATWFNSPY
-133 LKNKLTM
+133 LKGKLTI
-140 GSMFVFRGFVKENHG
+140 GSTFIFRGFVKENY
-155 SFTIEQPKIF
+155 SNFSIEQPKIF
-165 SLREYKLKMGEM
+165 GIAEYNKKKGEM

-187 TNNVVQKSVKQAFSL
+187 TNNMVQKAVKQALKL
-202 VRPKELLPLS
+202 VETEEFLPEKI
-212 VRERYGLEEVC
+212 RNKYGLEGLQQ
-223 TAIRDIHY
+223 AIEHIHY
-231 PTDKVRLQK
+231 PTDKNQLYS
-240 ARRRLIFEEFFK
+240 ARKRLIFDEFFM
-252 FIYNLRSL
+252 FIYNIRNL
-260 KESNEELENEH
+260 KDKNTEIHNRH
-271 ILVEPEEV
+271 ILVEPKEV
-279 RKLINSLPYQLTD
+279 KTLINNLPYELTN
-292 AQKRTWEEIKSD
+292 AQKRTWEEIKRD
-304 IASKKTMNRLIQGDV
+304 ISSIKVMNRLIQGDV

-326 AIFALITAAFNDGQG
+326 AFFALITAALNNGQG

-351 RQHYENIKEL
+351 RQHYDNLIELIKEH
-361 LEKNKMNVKPVIL
+361 NINVNPVVL

-385 VYALIESGE
+385 AYKVIESGD

-404 IQEKVNYRNLVLV
+404 IQEKVNYNNLTMV

-431 AMSAKGS
+431 AISEKGEH
-438 NPHIMV
+438 PHIMV

-486 RPNAYDFMQ
+486 RPNAYDFMT

-526 EKLKRIMPVSIHIEY
+526 EKLKRIMPVSVNIEF
-541 LHGRMKGAEKNEI
+541 LHGRMKPAEKNEI
-554 INRFA
+554 MDRFA
-559 NNEVQ
+559 NNQIQ

-602 RVGRGEFQSY
+602 RVGRGKYQSY

-620 KKDASKRLEIL
+620 KKEALERLNIL
-631 CQSND
+631 CKSND
-636 GFFVANEDLRLRGPG
+636 GFLIANEDLKLRGPG

-659 GDFEFKLGD
+659 GDFEFRLGD

-674 ILKEASQAV
+674 ILKQASEAV
-683 DLLESGEL
+683 EL
-691 EITEEEHKIIMENNV
+691 ILNEEVEISDKQRKIIIEYEND
-706 ESINI
+706 SINI

>member
-1 MRKNVLPFVPFSGNE
+1 MDLN
-16 NLYVV
+16 NL
-21 KLFRES
+21 
-27 KVKFLRTDKQMK
+27 
-39 LNEIKGIGE
+39 KGIGE
-48 KTEKLFYKAGVN
+48 KTEKLFYKAGVEKVN
-60 RVEDLLAYYPRYYD
+60 DLLRYYPRYYD
-74 IFEEPVL
+74 VFEEPVL
-81 VRNLECDRT
+81 IRDLECDRT
-90 QAVRASV
+90 QAIKGTV
-97 VREVTIKKI
+97 VREVSVKRV
-106 RNLQVVNG
+106 RNLQVVTG
-114 YLRDDEGNAIK
+114 YLRDERGDAIK
-125 ATWFNAPY
+125 ATWFNSPY
-133 LKNKLTM
+133 LKGKLTI
-140 GSMFVFRGFVKENHG
+140 GSTFIFRGFVKENY
-155 SFTIEQPKIF
+155 SNFSIEQPKIF
-165 SLREYKLKMGEM
+165 GIAEYNKKKGEM

-187 TNNVVQKSVKQAFSL
+187 TNNVVQKAVKQALKL
-202 VRPKELLPLS
+202 VETEEFLPEKI
-212 VRERYGLEEVC
+212 RNKYGLEGLQQ
-223 TAIRDIHY
+223 AIEYIHY
-231 PTDKVRLQK
+231 PTDKNQLYS
-240 ARRRLIFEEFFK
+240 ARKRLIFDEFFM
-252 FIYNLRSL
+252 FIYNIRNL
-260 KESNEELENEH
+260 KDKNTEIHNRH
-271 ILVEPEEV
+271 ILEEPKEV
-279 RKLINSLPYQLTD
+279 KTLINNLPYELTN
-292 AQKRTWEEIKSD
+292 AQKRTWEEIKRD
-304 IASKKTMNRLIQGDV
+304 ISSTKVMNRLIQGDV

-326 AIFALITAAFNDGQG
+326 AFFALITAALNNGQG

-351 RQHYENIKEL
+351 RQHYDNLIELIKEH
-361 LEKNKMNVKPVIL
+361 NINVNPVVL

-385 VYALIESGE
+385 AYKVIESGD

-404 IQEKVNYRNLVLV
+404 IQEKVNYNNLTMV

-431 AMSAKGS
+431 AISEKGEH
-438 NPHIMV
+438 PHIMV

-486 RPNAYDFMQ
+486 RPNAYDFMT

-526 EKLKRIMPVSIHIEY
+526 EKLKRIMPVSVNIEF
-541 LHGRMKGAEKNEI
+541 LHGRMKPAEKNEI
-554 INRFA
+554 MDRFA
-559 NNEVQ
+559 NNQIQ

-602 RVGRGEFQSY
+602 RVGRGKYQSY

-620 KKDASKRLEIL
+620 KKEALERLNIL
-631 CQSND
+631 CKSND
-636 GFFVANEDLRLRGPG
+636 GFLIANEDLKLRGPG

-659 GDFEFKLGD
+659 GDFEFRLGD

-674 ILKEASQAV
+674 ILKQASEAV
-683 DLLESGEL
+683 EL
-691 EITEEEHKIIMENNV
+691 ILNEEVEISDKQRKIIIEYEND
-706 ESINI
+706 SINI

>member
-1 MRKNVLPFVPFSGNE
+1 MDLN
-16 NLYVV
+16 NL
-21 KLFRES
+21 
-27 KVKFLRTDKQMK
+27 
-39 LNEIKGIGE
+39 KGIGE
-48 KTEKLFYKAGVN
+48 KTEKLFYKAGIEKVN
-60 RVEDLLAYYPRYYD
+60 DLLRYYPRYYD
-74 IFEEPVL
+74 VFEGPVL
-81 VRNLECDRT
+81 IRDLECDRT
-90 QAVRASV
+90 QAIKGTV
-97 VREVTIKKI
+97 VREVSVKRV
-106 RNLQVVNG
+106 RNLQVVTG
-114 YLRDDEGNAIK
+114 YLRDERGDAIK
-125 ATWFNAPY
+125 ATWFNSPY
-133 LKNKLTM
+133 LKGKLTI
-140 GSMFVFRGFVKENHG
+140 GSTFIFRGFVKENY
-155 SFTIEQPKIF
+155 SNFSIEQPKIF
-165 SLREYKLKMGEM
+165 GIAEYNKKKGEM

-187 TNNVVQKSVKQAFSL
+187 TNNMVQKAVKQALKL
-202 VRPKELLPLS
+202 VETEEFLPEKI
-212 VRERYGLEEVC
+212 RNKYGLEGLQQ
-223 TAIRDIHY
+223 AIEHIHY
-231 PTDKVRLQK
+231 PTDKNQLYS
-240 ARRRLIFEEFFK
+240 ARKRLIFDEFFM
-252 FIYNLRSL
+252 FIYNIRNL
-260 KESNEELENEH
+260 KDKNTEIHNRH
-271 ILVEPEEV
+271 ILEEPKEV
-279 RKLINSLPYQLTD
+279 KTLINNLPYELTN
-292 AQKRTWEEIKSD
+292 AQKRTWEEIKRD
-304 IASKKTMNRLIQGDV
+304 ISSTKVMNRLIQGDV

-326 AIFALITAAFNDGQG
+326 AFFALITAALNNGQG

-351 RQHYENIKEL
+351 RQHYDNLIELIKEH
-361 LEKNKMNVKPVIL
+361 NINVNPVVL

-385 VYALIESGE
+385 AYKVIESGD

-404 IQEKVNYRNLVLV
+404 IQEKVNYNNLTMV

-431 AMSAKGS
+431 AISEKGEH
-438 NPHIMV
+438 PHIMV

-486 RPNAYDFMQ
+486 RPNAYDFMT

-526 EKLKRIMPVSIHIEY
+526 EKLKRIMPVSVNIEF
-541 LHGRMKGAEKNEI
+541 LHGRMKPAEKNEI
-554 INRFA
+554 MDRFA
-559 NNEVQ
+559 NNQIQ

-602 RVGRGEFQSY
+602 RVGRGKYQSY

-620 KKDASKRLEIL
+620 KKEALERLNIL
-631 CQSND
+631 CKSND
-636 GFFVANEDLRLRGPG
+636 GFLIANEDLKLRGPG

-659 GDFEFKLGD
+659 GDFEFRLGD

-674 ILKEASQAV
+674 ILKKASEAV
-683 DLLESGEL
+683 EL
-691 EITEEEHKIIMENNV
+691 ILNEEVEISDKQRKIIIEYEND
-706 ESINI
+706 SINI

>member
-1 MRKNVLPFVPFSGNE
+1 MDLN
-16 NLYVV
+16 NL
-21 KLFRES
+21 
-27 KVKFLRTDKQMK
+27 
-39 LNEIKGIGE
+39 KGIGE
-48 KTEKLFYKAGVN
+48 KTEKLFYKAGIEKVN
-60 RVEDLLAYYPRYYD
+60 DLLRYYPRYYD
-74 IFEEPVL
+74 VFEEPVL
-81 VRNLECDRT
+81 IRDLECDRT
-90 QAVRASV
+90 QAIKGTV
-97 VREVTIKKI
+97 VREVSVKRV
-106 RNLQVVNG
+106 RNLQVVTG
-114 YLRDDEGNAIK
+114 YLRDERGDAIK
-125 ATWFNAPY
+125 VTWFNSPY
-133 LKNKLTM
+133 LKGKLTI
-140 GSMFVFRGFVKENHG
+140 GSTFIFRGFVKENY
-155 SFTIEQPKIF
+155 SNFSIEQPKIF
-165 SLREYKLKMGEM
+165 GIAEYNKKKGEM

-187 TNNVVQKSVKQAFSL
+187 TNNMVQKAVKQALKL
-202 VRPKELLPLS
+202 VETEEFLPEKI
-212 VRERYGLEEVC
+212 RNKYGLEGLQQ
-223 TAIRDIHY
+223 AIEHIHY
-231 PTDKVRLQK
+231 PTDKNQLYS
-240 ARRRLIFEEFFK
+240 ARKRLIFDEFFM
-252 FIYNLRSL
+252 FIYNIRNL
-260 KESNEELENEH
+260 KDKNTEIHNRH
-271 ILVEPEEV
+271 ILEEPKEV
-279 RKLINSLPYQLTD
+279 KTLINNLPYELTN
-292 AQKRTWEEIKSD
+292 AQKRTWEEIKRD
-304 IASKKTMNRLIQGDV
+304 ISSTKVMNRLIQGDV

-326 AIFALITAAFNDGQG
+326 AFFALITAALNNGQG

-351 RQHYENIKEL
+351 RQHYDNLIELIKEH
-361 LEKNKMNVKPVIL
+361 NINVNPVVL

-385 VYALIESGE
+385 AYKVIESGD

-404 IQEKVNYRNLVLV
+404 IQEKVNYNNLTMV

-431 AMSAKGS
+431 AISEKGEH
-438 NPHIMV
+438 PHIMV

-486 RPNAYDFMQ
+486 IPNAYDFMT

-526 EKLKRIMPVSIHIEY
+526 EKLKRIMPVSVNIEF
-541 LHGRMKGAEKNEI
+541 LHGRMKPAEKNEI
-554 INRFA
+554 MDRFA
-559 NNEVQ
+559 NNQIQ

-602 RVGRGEFQSY
+602 RVGRGKYQSY

-620 KKDASKRLEIL
+620 KKEALERLNIL
-631 CQSND
+631 CKSND
-636 GFFVANEDLRLRGPG
+636 GFLIANEDLKLRGPG

-659 GDFEFKLGD
+659 GDFEFRLGD

-674 ILKEASQAV
+674 ILKQASEAV
-683 DLLESGEL
+683 EL
-691 EITEEEHKIIMENNV
+691 ILNEEVEISDKQRKIIIEYEND
-706 ESINI
+706 SINI